1 MKLLPLLLLLLLL
14 VAAVEVATAWQ
25 LQTAALSRRW
35 QGKSA
40 ATQMTLSDDVAGSSS
55 TGTSAST
62 DTGPTTS
69 SSSPPATGGG
79 GSAFRYQQP
88 ETKAVAYSEAA
99 ALNVKMPVII
109 LVSPYLDQNVGSV
122 SRAMLNFGLHELRV
136 VDPRC
141 DILSDN
147 ARALAAGSVEILEN
161 AKVYATCEECLAD
174 LQRVFATTVRPRRT

>member
-1 MKLLPLLLLLLLL
+1 M
-14 VAAVEVATAWQ
+14 
-25 LQTAALSRRW
+25 
-35 QGKSA
+35 
-40 ATQMTLSDDVAGSSS
+40 
-55 TGTSAST
+55 
-62 DTGPTTS
+62 
-69 SSSPPATGGG
+69 
-79 GSAFRYQQP
+79 
-88 ETKAVAYSEAA
+88 AYSEAA